1 MGQANLGGVVE
12 ILGIA
17 ITVACFAFA
26 FALIWALERV

>member
-1 MGQANLGGVVE
+1 VVE
-12 ILGIA
+12 LLGIG